1 LKLQYDETLSNFAVK
16 FTLRRYDEVLCFEI
30 LWTILIVLD
39 SQERILL
46 DWENVDLMEG
56 KRQGLTLV
64 RFSAQLEPFLTQ
76 KTPYT
81 PSAPPNTCLTRA
93 TQPLRAPPSPY
104 KALKLS

>member
-1 LKLQYDETLSNFAVK
+1 MKLQYDETLSNFAVK

-56 KRQGLTLV
+56 KRLTAGPGKARV
-64 RFSAQLEPFLTQ
+64 EAPA
-76 KTPYT
+76 T
-81 PSAPPNTCLTRA
+81 PSGPKT
-93 TQPLRAPPSPY
+93 
-104 KALKLS
+104 KGG